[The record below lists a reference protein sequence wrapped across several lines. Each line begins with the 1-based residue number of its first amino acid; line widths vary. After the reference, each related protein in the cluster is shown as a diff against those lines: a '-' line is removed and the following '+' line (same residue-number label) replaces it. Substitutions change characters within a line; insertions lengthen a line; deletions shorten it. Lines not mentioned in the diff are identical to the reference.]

1 MRHMLEERKN
11 HDYVQPFSLRTA
23 SRVTNGVNALVF
35 VLVGGQSKVPLSW
48 EQNRTAEGKYVCGL
62 LKSWDDSLPT
72 IHTEG

>member
-1 MRHMLEERKN
+1 MGHMLEERKN

-35 VLVGGQSKVPLSW
+35 VLVD
-48 EQNRTAEGKYVCGL
+48 RTAEGKYVCGL